1 MLHIIDAI
9 RIYEKSLGNKE
20 NIFTGDLLSEKER
33 TYIVSNCNA
42 FLIGLIS
49 DQSVKAETAWSLPYK
64 LSKRLDISDPNEIAE
79 TYSMEEV
86 KAVIK
91 QKPALHRYPGNIA
104 GYIWLAS
111 KKLCQEYDGQASN
124 IWKEATAAEIVKR
137 LEAFKGISHK
147 KAALACLLLV
157 RDFGLD
163 VPDKENIDIIYELHI
178 RKIFLRAG
186 FCEHDS
192 YEAITQAARKINPE
206 FPGYL
211 TSAFWAIGRE
221 ICHPNDPEC
230 GICPINNFCKYYE
243 RKKPDEQSN

>member
-1 MLHIIDAI
+1 MLQIMDAI
-9 RIYEKSLGNKE
+9 RSYEKSLGDKE
-20 NIFTGDLLSEKER
+20 NIFKGDLLSTDER

-64 LSKRLDISDPNEIAE
+64 LSKRLELTDLCDIAR
-79 TYSMEEV
+79 TYSMEDV
-86 KAVIK
+86 QAAIK

-104 GYIWLAS
+104 RYIWLAS
-111 KKLCQEYDGQASN
+111 QKIAEEYDGLASN
-124 IWKEATAAEIVKR
+124 IWKDVPAAEIVKR
-137 LEAFKGISHK
+137 LESFKGISHK

-178 RKIFLRAG
+178 KKIFLRAG
-186 FCEHDS
+186 FCEQDT
-192 YEAITQAARKINPE
+192 YESITQAARKINPE

-221 ICHPNDPEC
+221 VCHPNDPEC
-230 GICPINNFCKYYE
+230 NVCPINKFCKYYE
-243 RKKPDEQSN
+243 RKINNDQDN